1 MNNYLKTINKLIL
14 FNKNIRN
21 FSSIIPP
28 NNNNNNNNNND
39 KEFFINYTMGLF
51 TGLWIGTI
59 INKKY

>member
-28 NNNNNNNNNND
+28 NNNNNND